1 MLKVKIKSNEQWT
14 LIDYFIRTKTLTLS
28 NILLIK
34 PYNMARTRKNQM
46 KVCSVT
52 GLETS
57 TTNFYKNQNHVK
69 AVDNLRRTTNA
80 TKEQLARMFNQINQY
95 V

>member
-1 MLKVKIKSNEQWT
+1 MARRK
-14 LIDYFIRTKTLTLS
+14 TKT
-28 NILLIK
+28 
-34 PYNMARTRKNQM
+34 
-46 KVCSVT
+46 KVCTVT

-57 TTNFYKNQNHVK
+57 TENFYANQNHVK

-95 V
+95 A

>member
-1 MLKVKIKSNEQWT
+1 
-14 LIDYFIRTKTLTLS
+14 
-28 NILLIK
+28 
-34 PYNMARTRKNQM
+34 MARTRKNQT

-57 TTNFYKNQNHVK
+57 IHNFYKNQKHVK
-69 AVDNLRRTTNA
+69 AVANLRRNSGA
-80 TKEQLARMFNQINQY
+80 TKEQMQRMFNQINSY

>member
-1 MLKVKIKSNEQWT
+1 
-14 LIDYFIRTKTLTLS
+14 
-28 NILLIK
+28 
-34 PYNMARTRKNQM
+34 MARTRKMQT

-57 TTNFYKNQNHVK
+57 VNNFYKNQNHLK
-69 AVDNLRRTTNA
+69 AVDNLRRNTNA
-80 TKEQLARMFNQINQY
+80 TIEQLARMFNQINQY

>member
-1 MLKVKIKSNEQWT
+1 
-14 LIDYFIRTKTLTLS
+14 
-28 NILLIK
+28 
-34 PYNMARTRKNQM
+34 MARTRKNQT

-57 TTNFYKNQNHVK
+57 VENFYTNQNHVK
-69 AVDNLRRTTNA
+69 AVDNLRRTTGA
-80 TKEQLARMFNQINQY
+80 TKEQMQRMFNQINQY

>member
-1 MLKVKIKSNEQWT
+1 MA
-14 LIDYFIRTKTLTLS
+14 R
-28 NILLIK
+28 
-34 PYNMARTRKNQM
+34 MARTPKL

-57 TTNFYKNQNHVK
+57 VNNFYTNQNHVK
-69 AVDNLRRTTNA
+69 AVDNLRRTTGA

-95 V
+95 A

>member
-1 MLKVKIKSNEQWT
+1 MG
-14 LIDYFIRTKTLTLS
+14 
-28 NILLIK
+28 
-34 PYNMARTRKNQM
+34 RTRKPNL

-57 TTNFYKNQNHVK
+57 ENNFYKNQNHLK

>member
-1 MLKVKIKSNEQWT
+1 
-14 LIDYFIRTKTLTLS
+14 
-28 NILLIK
+28 
-34 PYNMARTRKNQM
+34 MARTRKMQT

-57 TTNFYKNQNHVK
+57 IDNFYKNQTHVK

-80 TKEQLARMFNQINQY
+80 TKEQLQRMFNQINQY
-95 V
+95 A